1 MFSLSAI
8 AGCNMKYQILRYFNI
23 VCSLGRNDRW
33 SGVEV
38 LNFVIKKV
46 NNFLFFLYVCKYF
59 TILALL

>member
-1 MFSLSAI
+1 
-8 AGCNMKYQILRYFNI
+8 MKYQILRYFNI
-23 VCSLGRNDRW
+23 VCSLGRNDRL

-46 NNFLFFLYVCKYF
+46 NNFLFFLYVGKYF